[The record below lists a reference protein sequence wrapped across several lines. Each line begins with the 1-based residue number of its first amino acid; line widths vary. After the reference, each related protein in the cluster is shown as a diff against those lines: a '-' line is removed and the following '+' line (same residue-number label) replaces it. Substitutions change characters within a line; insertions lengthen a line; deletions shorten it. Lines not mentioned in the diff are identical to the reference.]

1 MSYING
7 DWQLT
12 SQHADVLVRA
22 GDISAVLRAADEAD
36 EADNGDWELYDDLN
50 FNVPFDP
57 YADDPE

>member
-1 MSYING
+1 MFN

-12 SQHADVLVRA
+12 SQHADILVRA
-22 GDISAVLRAADEAD
+22 GDISAVLRAAENTDD
-36 EADNGDWELYDDLN
+36 GNWELDDDLN